1 MNYIDYLYN
10 DEVKKFKVVYYGR
23 KNKRIIKK

>member
-1 MNYIDYLYN
+1 MNYIDYLYKG
-10 DEVKKFKVVYYGR
+10 EVKKFKVVYYGR